1 MATHVHW
8 QAQPVYH
15 LHLRKTA
22 GSSLSGFLAPC
33 YLRSQRLRLLDFRS
47 LSAVSLGD
55 LANFRYYACHF
66 GPGLLDLVNR
76 PDAPVVTVL
85 RDPVERLISSVLHL
99 LNRTDTGT
107 DLATPAYL
115 EKVAALRRST
125 LLHQVEVLGT
135 ELFQNGMV
143 QELGTCVDVRP
154 FLADGEYTKTHGQAI
169 APFTDSVIFQRTEL
183 TAMATFAHATLAR
196 MAVVGITERFAE
208 TLAVVAALVGVP
220 APEAVPMV
228 NLGEGRGKVDAFHY
242 RSTCPP
248 EVIELAESLTVADR
262 ELYAHAE
269 MLFAEQLARHRAN
282 PQRTY
287 SVMPRVMQAVRP
299 IWQGVRA
306 GRRRLHTRNDR
317 A

>member
-1 MATHVHW
+1 MATNVRW

-22 GSSLSGFLAPC
+22 GSSLSQFLAPC
-33 YLRSQRLRLLDFRS
+33 YLRGQRLRLLTFHD
-47 LSAVSLGD
+47 LAAVSLRE

-85 RDPVERLISSVLHL
+85 RDPVERLISSVLYL
-99 LNRTDTGT
+99 LNRIETGV

-115 EKVAALRRST
+115 DKMAALRRST

-135 ELFQNGMV
+135 ELFENGLV

-154 FLADGEYTKTHGQAI
+154 FLADGAYTRAHGPPS

-220 APEAVPMV
+220 APDAVPMV
-228 NLGEGRGKVDAFHY
+228 NLGEGRGKADAFHY

-269 MLFAEQLARHRAN
+269 MLFGEQLARHQAN

-287 SVMPRVMQAVRP
+287 SVMPRVLQAARPLLQAVRA
-299 IWQGVRA
+299 A
-306 GRRRLHTRNDR
+306 GRRTPPQTTSS
-317 A
+317 

>member
-1 MATHVHW
+1 MATKVRW

-22 GSSLSGFLAPC
+22 GSSLSQFLAPC
-33 YLRSQRLRLLDFRS
+33 YLRGQRLRLLAFHE
-47 LSAVSLGD
+47 LAAVSLRE
-55 LANFRYYACHF
+55 LANYRYYACHF

-85 RDPVERLISSVLHL
+85 RDPVERLISSVLYL
-99 LNRTDTGT
+99 LNRIETGV

-115 EKVAALRRST
+115 DKMAALRRST

-135 ELFQNGMV
+135 ELFQNGLV
-143 QELGTCVDVRP
+143 QELGTSVDVRP
-154 FLADGEYTKTHGQAI
+154 FLADGAYTRTHGPPS

-183 TAMATFAHATLAR
+183 TAMATVAHATLAR
-196 MAVVGITERFAE
+196 MAVVGITERFAD
-208 TLAVVAALVGVP
+208 TLAVVAELVGVP
-220 APEAVPMV
+220 APDAVPTV
-228 NLGEGRGKVDAFHY
+228 NLGEGRGKVDVFHY

-287 SVMPRVMQAVRP
+287 SVMPRVLQAARPLLRAVR
-299 IWQGVRA
+299 A
-306 GRRRLHTRNDR
+306 TGRRSPPKN
-317 A
+317 APS